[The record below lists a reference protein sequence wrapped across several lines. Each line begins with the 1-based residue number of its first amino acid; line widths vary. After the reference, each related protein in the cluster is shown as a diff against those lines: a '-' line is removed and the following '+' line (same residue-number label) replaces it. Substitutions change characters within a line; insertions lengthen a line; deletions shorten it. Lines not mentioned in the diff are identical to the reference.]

1 MSDQEVQASEDKP
14 QPDKKA
20 GGSLTRGR
28 HMARTRAV
36 QALYQ
41 WELNPI
47 SATALVQE
55 YYAGHHDM
63 KKVDAD
69 YFQALVVGCVD
80 LSDELDQCFAQHIQI
95 ELDLLDP
102 IERCVLRLSTYEL
115 KHRLDVPKRVAINEG
130 VEMAKTFGAADGH
143 KFVNGVL
150 DKVARDLRQHE
161 Q

>member
-1 MSDQEVQASEDKP
+1 MADQNSAADSNPAKG
-14 QPDKKA
+14 

-41 WELNPI
+41 CEINPV
-47 SATALVQE
+47 APTALVQE
-55 YYAGHHDM
+55 YYNGNHEM

-69 YFQALVVGCVD
+69 YFQELVVGCIEQR
-80 LSDELDQCFAQHIQI
+80 DELDALYSPYIQI
-95 ELDLLDP
+95 ELSLLDP
-102 IERCVLRLSTYEL
+102 IERCVLRLSVYEL
-115 KHRLDVPKRVAINEG
+115 KQRLDVPKRVVINEG

-150 DKVARDLRQHE
+150 DKAARDLRQHE
-161 Q
+161 K

>member
-1 MSDQEVQASEDKP
+1 MSDNDTKP
-14 QPDKKA
+14 ANTQPAPKA

-28 HMARTRAV
+28 HQARLRAV

-47 SATALVQE
+47 AATALVQE
-55 YYAGHHDM
+55 YYSGQHDM

-69 YFQALVVGCVD
+69 YFQALVVGCIQHQE
-80 LSDELDQCFAQHIQI
+80 ELDACFGQYLKI
-95 ELDLLDP
+95 DLNRLDP
-102 IERCVLRLSTYEL
+102 IERCVLRLATWEL
-115 KHRLDVPKRVAINEG
+115 QHRLDVPRRVVINEG
-130 VEMAKTFGAADGH
+130 VEMAKTYGAADGH

-150 DKVARDLRQHE
+150 DKAARDLRQHE